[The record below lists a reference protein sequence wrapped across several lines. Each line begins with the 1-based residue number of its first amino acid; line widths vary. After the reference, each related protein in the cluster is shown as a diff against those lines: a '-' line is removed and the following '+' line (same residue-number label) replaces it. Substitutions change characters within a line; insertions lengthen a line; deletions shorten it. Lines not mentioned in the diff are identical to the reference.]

1 MRFFEKFFGVP
12 FSFNKYD
19 QVFVHEMEM
28 CAMENAGMVTYHD
41 AEYIWKDEVTLEKA
55 LDLADTMVH

>member
-12 FSFNKYD
+12 YSFNKYD

-41 AEYIWKDEVTLEKA
+41 AEYIWKD
-55 LDLADTMVH
+55 